1 MLRNLHF
8 SLFLH
13 STLYK
18 TILLLMTIAS
28 LTSCHKG
35 STETSSDATEE
46 QADSAAVRFYRMR
59 ILGDFDSYVANMH
72 SCNNMPQEYK
82 QRIIIMLRQH
92 QKDVEKNK
100 QGAIDVKVMRSE
112 MYDDGKMANVFLNIT
127 YKDGT
132 NEEILFPVVYDG
144 KEWKIQ

>member
-1 MLRNLHF
+1 MLRNFHF

-13 STLYK
+13 SILYK
-18 TILLLMTIAS
+18 TILLLMTIDS

-59 ILGDFDSYVANMH
+59 ILGDFDGYVANMH

>member
-1 MLRNLHF
+1 
-8 SLFLH
+8 
-13 STLYK
+13 
-18 TILLLMTIAS
+18 
-28 LTSCHKG
+28 
-35 STETSSDATEE
+35 
-46 QADSAAVRFYRMR
+46 
-59 ILGDFDSYVANMH
+59 
-72 SCNNMPQEYK
+72 
-82 QRIIIMLRQH
+82 MLRQH

-100 QGAIDVKVMRSE
+100 QGAINVKVMRSE